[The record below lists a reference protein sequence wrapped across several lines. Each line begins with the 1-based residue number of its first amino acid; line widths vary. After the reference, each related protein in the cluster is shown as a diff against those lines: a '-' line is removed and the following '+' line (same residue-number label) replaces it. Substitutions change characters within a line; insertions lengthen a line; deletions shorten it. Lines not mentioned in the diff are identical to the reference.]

1 MLPLTCG
8 ISKLSLKS
16 CLILVDVGPQPTV
29 PPPIC
34 LAFFLRHAD
43 LPLKHSPLLSPSKE
57 FPCTQVFLSKTDFT
71 DDFRGVW
78 HRILISLL
86 QWIYDTTFLKRLLC
100 HLTINNASSVS
111 CSEVSVSSYLC
122 TAHGAEQAVV
132 SVVVTVDIWTDS
144 LFVAGS
150 LHAKR
155 Q

>member
-1 MLPLTCG
+1 MWHFKAVPK
-8 ISKLSLKS
+8 ILSDLGGRTTS
-16 CLILVDVGPQPTV
+16 AYCSSSYMSGL
-29 PPPIC
+29 
-34 LAFFLRHAD
+34 FLRHAD

-78 HRILISLL
+78 HRILISLV

-100 HLTINNASSVS
+100 HLTINNASSVG